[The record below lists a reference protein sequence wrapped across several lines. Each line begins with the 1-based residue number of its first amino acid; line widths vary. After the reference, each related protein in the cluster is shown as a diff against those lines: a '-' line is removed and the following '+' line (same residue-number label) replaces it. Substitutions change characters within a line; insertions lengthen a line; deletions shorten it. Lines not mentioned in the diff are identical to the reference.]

1 MTVVV
6 SARTGV
12 VTERLKGQY
21 ASVSVTLRR
30 LRSPEWEAA
39 REAAQTVLRNDG
51 KLLPLLVEHDLLPE
65 GGVKGWKRMRD
76 GDPFQYAV
84 FLTGIA
90 MWLTAV
96 ECGLA
101 GIESW
106 AGVASDHNGTPAP
119 VSREMLEVLMLDDQ
133 FSQQVMA
140 LLTEAS
146 VLVILEGKPSGASP
160 NGSSEPAKTASAPT
174 TAPTASRSRRRAPR
188 A

>member
-6 SARTGV
+6 STRTGT
-12 VTERLKGQY
+12 VTKELKGQF

-39 REAAQTVLRNDG
+39 REAAQAVLRDDG
-51 KLLPLLVEHDLLPE
+51 KLLPLLVEHDLLPD

-76 GDPFQYAV
+76 DAPIQYAV

-106 AGVASDHNGTPAP
+106 TGVATDSTGSIAP
-119 VSREMLEVLMLDDQ
+119 VSRDMLEVLMLDDQ

-146 VLVILEGKPSGASP
+146 VLVILEGKPSGASL
-160 NGSSEPAKTASAPT
+160 NGSSELEKTASAPT
-174 TAPTASRSRRRAPR
+174 TAPTASRSRRRAHR
-188 A
+188 D

>member
-6 SARTGV
+6 SSRTGV
-12 VTERLKGQY
+12 LTETLKGQY

-30 LRSPEWEAA
+30 LRSTEWESA
-39 REAAQTVLRNDG
+39 REAAQALLRNDG

-76 GDPFQYAV
+76 NDPIQYAL

-106 AGVASDHNGTPAP
+106 AGVASDRSGTPAP
-119 VSREMLEVLMLDDQ
+119 VSRDMLEVLMLDDQ
-133 FSQQVMA
+133 FSGQVMA

-146 VLVILEGKPSGASP
+146 VLVILEGKPSGVSP
-160 NGSSEPAKTASAPT
+160 SGSSELEKTASAPT
-174 TAPTASRSRRRAPR
+174 TAPTA
-188 A
+188 

>member
-12 VTERLKGQY
+12 VTRPLKGQY
-21 ASVSVTLRR
+21 ASVTVTLRR
-30 LRSPEWEAA
+30 LRSTEWEAA
-39 REAAQTVLRNDG
+39 REAAQSVIRDDG
-51 KLLPLLVEHDLLPE
+51 KLLPLLVEHDLLPK

-76 GDPFQYAV
+76 AEPIQYAL
-84 FLTGIA
+84 FLTGVA

-106 AGVASDHNGTPAP
+106 TGVASDRQGTPAP
-119 VSREMLEVLMLDDQ
+119 VGRAMLEVLMLDDQ

-146 VLVILEGKPSGASP
+146 VLVILEGKPSGASLS
-160 NGSSEPAKTASAPT
+160 GSLEPARTASAPT
-174 TAPTASRSRRRAPR
+174 TAPTA
-188 A
+188 

>member
-6 SARTGV
+6 SARMGV
-12 VTERLKGQY
+12 VTEPLKGRY
-21 ASVSVTLRR
+21 ASVTVTLRR
-30 LRSPEWEAA
+30 LRSTEWEAA
-39 REAAQTVLRNDG
+39 REAAQAVLRNDG

-76 GDPFQYAV
+76 SAPMQYAV
-84 FLTGIA
+84 YLTGIA

-106 AGVASDHNGTPAP
+106 TGIASDRQGTPAP
-119 VSREMLEVLMLDDQ
+119 VSRDMLEVLMLDDQ

-160 NGSSEPAKTASAPT
+160 NGSSEPARTASAPT
-174 TAPTASRSRRRAPR
+174 TAPTA
-188 A
+188 

>member
-12 VTERLKGQY
+12 VTRQLKGQY
-21 ASVSVTLRR
+21 ATVSLTLRR
-30 LRSPEWEAA
+30 LRTPEWESA
-39 REAAQTVLRNDG
+39 REAAQAILRDDG
-51 KLLPLLVEHDLLPE
+51 KLLPVLIEHDQLPA
-65 GGVKGWKRMRD
+65 GGVKAWKRMRD
-76 GDPFQYAV
+76 NDPIQYAL

-96 ECGLA
+96 ECGLT

-106 AGVASDHNGTPAP
+106 SGVASDSKGEIPAP
-119 VSREMLEVLMLDDQ
+119 VSREVLEVLMLDDQ
-133 FSQQVMA
+133 FSSQVMA

-160 NGSSEPAKTASAPT
+160 NGSSEPEKTASAPT
-174 TAPTASRSRRRAPR
+174 TAPTA
-188 A
+188 

>member
-12 VTERLKGQY
+12 VNRQLQGPF

-30 LRSPEWEAA
+30 LRSTEWEAA
-39 REAAQTVLRNDG
+39 REAAQAVLRDDG

-76 GDPFQYAV
+76 GDPLRYAV
-84 FLTGIA
+84 FLTGVA

-106 AGVASDHNGTPAP
+106 TGVSCDREGAPAP
-119 VSREMLEVLMLDDQ
+119 VSRDMLEVLMLDDQ

-160 NGSSEPAKTASAPT
+160 IGSSEPARTASAPT
-174 TAPTASRSRRRAPR
+174 TAPTA
-188 A
+188 